1 MREGIYLL
9 NNEYLSTLVPHAVH
23 WAARGVRVSCLE
35 AVASLDVVGLE
46 RFLVVGGETLNK
58 LVELGNHLAINGN
71 HL

>member
-9 NNEYLSTLVPHAVH
+9 KSEYLSTLVPHTGHRAVH
-23 WAARGVRVSCLE
+23 GVRVSCLE
-35 AVASLDVVGLE
+35 PVASLDVVGLE

-71 HL
+71 DL